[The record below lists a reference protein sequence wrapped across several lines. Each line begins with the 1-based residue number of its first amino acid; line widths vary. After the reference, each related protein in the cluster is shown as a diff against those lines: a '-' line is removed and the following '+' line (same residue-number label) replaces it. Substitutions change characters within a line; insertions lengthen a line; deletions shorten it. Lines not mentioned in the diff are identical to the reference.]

1 MRPAPNPNSVIAL
14 MEKLCW
20 HLEAL
25 HNAVLQDAEA
35 EVIDQLMSRCG
46 ETFALLREE
55 GIFWASAR
63 SDHDRMHTAHLQD
76 KLTHLLESYHACLK
90 ALSAAS
96 AHTAQKLARLQKTRF
111 ASQEYRKVAH
121 LG

>member
-1 MRPAPNPNSVIAL
+1 MHPAPSPNSVIAL
-14 MEKLCW
+14 MEKLCR
-20 HLEAL
+20 HIEAL
-25 HNAVLQDAEA
+25 HNAVLQNAEA

-63 SDHDRMHTAHLQD
+63 NDHDRMHTAHFQD
-76 KLTHLLESYHACLK
+76 HLANLLENYQACLRV
-90 ALSAAS
+90 LSAAS
-96 AHTAQKLARLQKTRF
+96 AHTAQKIAHLQKTRS
-111 ASQEYRKVAH
+111 ASQEYQKIAH